1 MASQKCRILSI
12 EAMIIITMEGVVVVM
27 VEVEEVLEDSRR
39 IIKIVISAALLLS
52 HPNITMAA
60 FNPKANLKQHKQLLI
75 ITIVPII
82 QLQVLPLLNSR
93 QQLL

>member
-1 MASQKCRILSI
+1 
-12 EAMIIITMEGVVVVM
+12 MEGIVVVM

-39 IIKIVISAALLLS
+39 IIKIVILVALLLS

-60 FNPKANLKQHKQLLI
+60 FNLKANLKQHNQLLI